1 MLSAYI
7 EIFSMKT
14 YMDFNEQNKLM
25 NKIKPE
31 AWIHGPDQRSQKG
44 KGWEGLEE
52 ISQRTYSYMHICT
65 TQECRGQCGEGRVE
79 CWMEGTKVE
88 REQETSVIVPTIKK
102 KEILQ
107 KMQNYGTEMF
117 FY

>member
-14 YMDFNEQNKLM
+14 YMGFNEQNKLM

-52 ISQRTYSYMHICT
+52 ISQRTYSYMIYA
-65 TQECRGQCGEGRVE
+65 QPRNAEDNVVKAGWSAGGRGQRWRGSR
-79 CWMEGTKVE
+79 KH
-88 REQETSVIVPTIKK
+88 
-102 KEILQ
+102 L
-107 KMQNYGTEMF
+107 
-117 FY
+117 